1 LPPIGTAATV
11 RETRE
16 ESDDMLEI
24 RDLSK
29 SFGALRAVDGVS
41 FQVRPGEIYGLLG
54 PNGAGK
60 TTTISCV
67 CGLLR
72 PDAGHILLEG
82 VSLADDPLAFK
93 RRIGVVPQEAAI
105 YGDLSAR
112 ENLLFWG
119 GMAGL
124 GGSELRE
131 RVATALGRVGLAERA
146 REPVR
151 KFSGGMKRRLNLAA
165 GMVHRPDLLLLDEP
179 TVGIDVQARL
189 NILEIVREVAR
200 AGARVLYTTHYLE
213 EAQELCDR
221 IGIMDH
227 GRILAEGTLAELK
240 RVVGE
245 GEVVTLRGGFTPE
258 QLRGVLGAES
268 RVRVVHLEA
277 GHVVLDAGAVQGEV
291 VSLIDRIRA
300 GRLPV
305 DDITIQAPSLQ
316 GVFLKLTGRELR
328 D

>member
-1 LPPIGTAATV
+1 
-11 RETRE
+11 
-16 ESDDMLEI
+16 MLEI

-29 SFGALRAVDGVS
+29 SFGTLKAVDRVS

-60 TTTISCV
+60 TTTLSCV

-72 PDAGHILLEG
+72 PDAGQILLEET
-82 VSLADDPLAFK
+82 SLADAPIAFK

-112 ENLLFWG
+112 ENLSFWG

-124 GGSELRE
+124 RGAELRE
-131 RVATALGRVGLAERA
+131 RTAAVLERVGLAERA

-165 GMVHRPDLLLLDEP
+165 GIVHRPDLLLLDEP

-221 IGIMDH
+221 IGILDH

-245 GEVVTLRGGFTPE
+245 GEVVTLRGGFTPD
-258 QLRGVLGAES
+258 QVRAALGAGS
-268 RVRVVHLEA
+268 RVRLVSLEA
-277 GHVVLDAGAVQGEV
+277 GHAVLEAGAEGGSVGELLGRVRAQG
-291 VSLIDRIRA
+291 
-300 GRLPV
+300 LPV
-305 DDITIQAPSLQ
+305 EDITIQAPSLQ

>member
-1 LPPIGTAATV
+1 
-11 RETRE
+11 
-16 ESDDMLEI
+16 MLEI
-24 RDLSK
+24 RDLAK
-29 SFGALRAVDGVS
+29 SYGALKAVDRVS
-41 FQVRPGEIYGLLG
+41 FEVRPGEIYGLLG

-60 TTTISCV
+60 TTTISCI

-72 PDAGHILLEG
+72 PDAGAIVLEG
-82 VSLADDPLAFK
+82 IPLADDPLGFK

-105 YGDLSAR
+105 YTDLTAR
-112 ENLLFWG
+112 ENMRFWG

-124 GGSELRE
+124 RGEELRARAE
-131 RVATALGRVGLAERA
+131 AALERVGLADRG

-151 KFSGGMKRRLNLAA
+151 KFSGGMKRRLNLAV
-165 GMVHRPDLLLLDEP
+165 GMIHTPRLLLLDEP

-200 AGARVLYTTHYLE
+200 AGAMVLYTTHYLE
-213 EAQELCDR
+213 EAQDLCDR

-240 RVVGE
+240 RLVGE

-258 QLRGVLGAES
+258 QLRGALSGETRARLVS
-268 RVRVVHLEA
+268 LEA
-277 GHVVLDAGAVQGEV
+277 GQAVLDAGSGPGDVPGLLA
-291 VSLIDRIRA
+291 RIRER
-300 GRLPV
+300 GVPV
-305 DDITIQAPSLQ
+305 DGITIQAPDLQ
-316 GVFLKLTGRELR
+316 AVFLRLTGRELR

>member
-1 LPPIGTAATV
+1 
-11 RETRE
+11 
-16 ESDDMLEI
+16 MLEI

-29 SFGALRAVDGVS
+29 SFGTLQAVDRVS

-60 TTTISCV
+60 TTTLSCV

-72 PDAGHILLEG
+72 PDAGRIRLDTTA
-82 VSLADDPLAFK
+82 LAEAPIAFK

-112 ENLLFWG
+112 ENLSFWG

-124 GGSELRE
+124 RGAELRQ
-131 RVATALGRVGLAERA
+131 RTAAVLERVGLADRA

-165 GMVHRPDLLLLDEP
+165 GIVHRPDLLLLDEP

-200 AGARVLYTTHYLE
+200 AGAHVLYTTHHLE

-221 IGIMDH
+221 IGVLDH
-227 GRILAEGTLAELK
+227 GRLLAEGTLAELK

-258 QLRGVLGAES
+258 QVRAALRDEP
-268 RVRVVHLEA
+268 RVRLVSLEP
-277 GHVVLDAGAVQGEV
+277 GHAVLDAGTGGGAVVELLGRVRAQG
-291 VSLIDRIRA
+291 
-300 GRLPV
+300 LPV
-305 DDITIQAPSLQ
+305 EDITIQAPSLQ